1 MTGYIA
7 RRLALAVLTLWLV
20 TVIVFVLLRVAPGDA
35 VVAAIAQAPGEGA
48 LTAEQVDERRE
59 ALGLNRPY
67 AVQYADWISDL
78 ATFDSGTSLVT
89 GGSVWDDVAPRI
101 SVTLELALVAGLITA
116 LLGPAL
122 GMVAAMN
129 AGRPIDHGIRALTFG
144 LMSLPQ
150 FWVGLVVVI
159 ALASWFGYFRAVEY
173 ANLWDDP
180 QRNAEQILL
189 PAVILALRPA
199 ALIARVVRAS
209 ALDIISSDYVRAS
222 RARGLTPAVVA
233 RRHVFRNAILPGFT
247 VFGAQMIF
255 LLGGAVVMESV
266 FNLPGLGRG
275 LVLGV
280 SLRDYPLVQFMV
292 IGFASTAILVNLA
305 VDLAYARLDPRIRL
319 TRVAGASRS

>member
-1 MTGYIA
+1 MAVYIA
-7 RRLALAVLTLWLV
+7 RRLALAILTLWLV
-20 TVIVFVLLRVAPGDA
+20 TIIIFVLLRVAPGDA

-48 LTAEQVDERRE
+48 LTVEQVDERRE

-67 AVQYADWISDL
+67 IVQYADWIGDL
-78 ATFDSGTSLVT
+78 ATFDSGTSLAT

-101 SVTLELALVAGLITA
+101 SVTLELAVFAGLITA
-116 LLGPAL
+116 LLGPTL
-122 GMVAAMN
+122 GMAAAMN
-129 AGRPIDHGIRALTFG
+129 AGRPIDHGIRALTVG

-173 ANLWDDP
+173 ADLWDDP
-180 QRNAEQILL
+180 QRNIEQTLL
-189 PAVILALRPA
+189 PALILALRPA

-209 ALDIISSDYVRAS
+209 ALDIVSSDYVRAS
-222 RARGLTPAVVA
+222 RARGLAPGTVA
-233 RRHVFRNAILPGFT
+233 WRHVFRNAMLPGLT
-247 VFGAQMIF
+247 VLGAQMVF
-255 LLGGAVVMESV
+255 LLGGAVVIESV

-292 IGFASTAILVNLA
+292 IGFAATAILINLG
-305 VDLAYARLDPRIRL
+305 VDLAYARLDPRIIL
-319 TRVAGASRS
+319 TPVAGAARP